1 MNQDVRHKHANVER
15 LKSDKFVYG
24 IILAH
29 QPFTMW
35 LIPVMHEMNSVLT
48 EAANSLSTLEAARA
62 GEQGRGFAVVADEVR
77 TLAQRTQESTHE
89 IQSMIE
95 ALQHGTTQA
104 VSRMVSGQEQGNITG
119 EQIEKTG
126 EVLKAI
132 ADAIGTVT
140 TMNNQIAESFEE
152 QTKVAEHIN
161 QNVLSITHSSKE
173 VVSKTD
179 TLDDAANELNNLA
192 NELP

>member
-1 MNQDVRHKHANVER
+1 
-15 LKSDKFVYG
+15 
-24 IILAH
+24 
-29 QPFTMW
+29 
-35 LIPVMHEMNSVLT
+35 MHEMNSVLT

-77 TLAQRTQESTHE
+77 TLAHRTQESTHE

-152 QTKVAEHIN
+152 
-161 QNVLSITHSSKE
+161 
-173 VVSKTD
+173 
-179 TLDDAANELNNLA
+179 
-192 NELP
+192 